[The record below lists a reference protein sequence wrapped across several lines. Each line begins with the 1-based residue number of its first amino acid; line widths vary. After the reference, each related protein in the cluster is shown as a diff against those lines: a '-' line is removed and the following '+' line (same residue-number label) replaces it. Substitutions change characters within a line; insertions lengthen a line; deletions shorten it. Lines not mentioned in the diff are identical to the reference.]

1 MTTMQKDTIKCP
13 RCLRYLLIQF
23 LSESNSIKLF
33 CLCSKFTKIISLSS
47 FSQFISELSTEI
59 SFQTCEKMQSHNA
72 NKAIEYC
79 INCDKWLCKKCV
91 DVHMT
96 YNSNHK
102 YNTLSQEVIC
112 TLHNKKQKM
121 GLCLSCVQNLCR
133 DCISSHNKNH
143 IIFIYEIE
151 KMSKKIDALKE
162 ELAKAK
168 ENIVYYSKL
177 INFCAKNIKKI
188 TIYVVCNKR
197 KYIFYKIYKN

>member
-1 MTTMQKDTIKCP
+1 
-13 RCLRYLLIQF
+13 
-23 LSESNSIKLF
+23 
-33 CLCSKFTKIISLSS
+33 
-47 FSQFISELSTEI
+47 
-59 SFQTCEKMQSHNA
+59 
-72 NKAIEYC
+72 
-79 INCDKWLCKKCV
+79 
-91 DVHMT
+91 MT

-177 INFCAKNIKKI
+177 INLSNCP
-188 TIYVVCNKR
+188 
-197 KYIFYKIYKN
+197 